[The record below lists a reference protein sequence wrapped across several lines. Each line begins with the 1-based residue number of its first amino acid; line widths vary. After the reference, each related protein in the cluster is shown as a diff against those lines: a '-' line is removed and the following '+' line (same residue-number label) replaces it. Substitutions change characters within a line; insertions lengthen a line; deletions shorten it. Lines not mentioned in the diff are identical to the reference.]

1 MGEPKTEHPIL
12 FSAPMVRAILAGQ
25 KTQTRR
31 VVGLDTL
38 RESTTPG
45 YDLTWRGQAPV
56 RSIAQ
61 QRKRP
66 GGCWQD
72 MERER
77 FLGLCP
83 HGAVGHAL
91 WVKETHAIEDARDLG
106 LGASHVIFRATATDD
121 EIALVKRWRPSIF
134 MSRWA
139 SRLTLAVLSVRVERL
154 QSITEEDAIAE
165 GMAHRDA
172 GADRYGQPLPGWSW
186 RDPHPV
192 DTEPSFGWEHCLG
205 TARHAFGNLW
215 NEINGK
221 RPGCS
226 WGADP
231 YVWVVGF
238 GPAEVRS

>member
-12 FSAPMVRAILAGQ
+12 FSAPMVRAILAGT

-31 VVGLDTL
+31 VIPDATGQFWDHRGWSPRQIDADRIEWTSGDDVG
-38 RESTTPG
+38 G
-45 YDLTWRGQAPV
+45 VQAHV
-56 RSIAQ
+56 M
-61 QRKRP
+61 KKH
-66 GGCWQD
+66 
-72 MERER
+72 
-77 FLGLCP
+77 CP
-83 HGAVGHAL
+83 YGAEGHTL

-121 EIALVKRWRPSIF
+121 EIALVRRWRPSIF
-134 MSRWA
+134 MPRWA
-139 SRLTLAVLSVRVERL
+139 SRITPPVLSVRVERL
-154 QSITEEDAIAE
+154 QSITEMDARAE

-172 GADRYGQPLPGWSW
+172 GTDRYGQPLPGWSW

-192 DTEPSFGWEHCLG
+192 DAEPSFGWEHCLG

-226 WGADP
+226 WEANP
-231 YVWVVGF
+231 WVWAVGF